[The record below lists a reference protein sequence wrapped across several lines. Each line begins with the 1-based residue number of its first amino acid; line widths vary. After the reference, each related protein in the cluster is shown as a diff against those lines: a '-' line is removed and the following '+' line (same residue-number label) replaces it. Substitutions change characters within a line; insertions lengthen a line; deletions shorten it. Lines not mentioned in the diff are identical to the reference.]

1 MCNSFFHLLPTVF
14 CSAVVLGA
22 FLCTA
27 AATSSGGTSGLRTV
41 RPPCKLKWVCDHIL
55 SKDKPRRK
63 DKLKTFWQTLTFQL
77 DLTLIPYKEDKIV
90 QFCGV
95 REQHQWL
102 TYQGGCLFLKF
113 LIKLSLF
120 FKVNFIESFW
130 KVLFGPE
137 ELILLYSM
145 GFPFVCAFYL
155 FGTELLT
162 CWIFFPSLTL
172 ISRNMC
178 AREEG
183 KPQIPGPSL
192 AITAIQMLRLPTI
205 TSKWN
210 IQKLRQQSLFSLLSP
225 SNEIPLPAVPTE
237 SEKNQAQRL
246 HIKNMHKPPY

>member
-27 AATSSGGTSGLRTV
+27 AATNSGATSGLRTV

-77 DLTLIPYKEDKIV
+77 DLTLISYKEDRIV

-113 LIKLSLF
+113 LNQVIAIFQSKLHWKLLKGPFWARRIDFALF
-120 FKVNFIESFW
+120 HGIPVCLCLLPFW
-130 KVLFGPE
+130 NWATDMLD
-137 ELILLYSM
+137 LLPFPYSN
-145 GFPFVCAFYL
+145 L
-155 FGTELLT
+155 
-162 CWIFFPSLTL
+162 
-172 ISRNMC
+172 
-178 AREEG
+178 
-183 KPQIPGPSL
+183 
-192 AITAIQMLRLPTI
+192 
-205 TSKWN
+205 
-210 IQKLRQQSLFSLLSP
+210 
-225 SNEIPLPAVPTE
+225 
-237 SEKNQAQRL
+237 
-246 HIKNMHKPPY
+246 